1 MLTRSK
7 AARNVPGPLLGAI
20 AATRAMLGFGAGLLA
35 SRRIPRNRGRVL
47 GWTLLGVGLAST
59 IPLVAMVLRRR

>member
-7 AARNVPGPLLGAI
+7 MARNVTGPILGAI
-20 AATRAMLGFGAGLLA
+20 AATRGVLGFGAGLLA
-35 SRRIPRNRGRVL
+35 SRRIARKRSRVL

-59 IPLVAMVLRRR
+59 IPLAAMVLRRR

>member
-7 AARNVPGPLLGAI
+7 MARNVTGPIVGAI
-20 AATRAMLGFGAGLLA
+20 AATRAMLGFGAGLLV
-35 SRRIPRNRGRVL
+35 SRRIPRKRSRVL

-59 IPLVAMVLRRR
+59 IPLAAMVLRRR

>member
-1 MLTRSK
+1 MFTRSK
-7 AARNVPGPLLGAI
+7 KVRRVATPILGAI

-35 SRRIPRNRGRVL
+35 SRRIPRKRGRAL

-59 IPLVAMVLRRR
+59 IPLATMVLRRR

>member
-7 AARNVPGPLLGAI
+7 DLKHVTRPIIGAI
-20 AATRAMLGFGAGLLA
+20 AATRAMLGFGLGLLA
-35 SRRIPRNRGRVL
+35 SRRIPNKRSRVL

-59 IPLVAMVLRRR
+59 IPLAAMVLRRQ

>member
-7 AARNVPGPLLGAI
+7 NVKNVTRPIIGAI
-20 AATRAMLGFGAGLLA
+20 AATRAMLGFGLGLLA
-35 SRRIPRNRGRVL
+35 SRRIPKKRSRVL

-59 IPLVAMVLRRR
+59 IPLAAMVLRRQ

>member
-7 AARNVPGPLLGAI
+7 NVKSVTRPIVGAI
-20 AATRAMLGFGAGLLA
+20 AATRAMLGFGPGWLA
-35 SRRIPRNRGRVL
+35 SRRTSHKRSRVL

-59 IPLVAMVLRRR
+59 IPLAAMVLRRR

>member
-7 AARNVPGPLLGAI
+7 VGRNVTGPILGAV

-35 SRRIPRNRGRVL
+35 ARRIPRKRTGVL

-59 IPLVAMVLRRR
+59 IPLAAMVLRRR